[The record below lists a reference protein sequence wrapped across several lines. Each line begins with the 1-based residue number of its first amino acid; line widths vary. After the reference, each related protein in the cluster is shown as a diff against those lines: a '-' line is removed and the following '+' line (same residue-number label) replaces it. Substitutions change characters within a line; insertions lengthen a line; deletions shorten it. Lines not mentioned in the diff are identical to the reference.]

1 VARAGRTGTRMTTGA
16 LGRTVAAAALLAGCQ
31 TTGLNP
37 TGLHGTEVRC
47 PEGPR
52 QTLDCRGAIQQYARD
67 FRADVAYM
75 QTVAVGFGYLSN
87 KLIEADAI
95 TTDLVQHYYQTCT
108 LYNACLITR
117 QEYVAKTERLQEIQ
131 LSVRQALAAA
141 GFGAQQN
148 IQINP
153 LGAGVPPGGV
163 PVGPG
168 GVVMGGAPPPGGS
181 GGPAVAAGGPTPAA
195 DAVESILN
203 ILREGSRL
211 VQQPGG
217 PQSLGPA
224 PGPAVAAGPVPAPGG
239 PPALAPGGAP
249 SPDLDGALRT
259 ALAAL
264 KQGVVRQSP
273 SLQTARAAVGPFTE
287 EGQPWTGPLGAL
299 LQEQVARLVES
310 GYAFSPA
317 AASPVRGIAVR
328 QAAGVANPN
337 DPAAL
342 GQLFGGDLAI
352 VGSYR
357 QEGSGVTVR
366 MRAVDGQGRELAQQV
381 AAISQRAIPGAF
393 AGSPTN
399 AVATS
404 QLLGSLGQL
413 GARSTGPAR
422 VDLTTNKPGTGASF
436 RIGEEIR
443 YLVTPTI
450 GGYLY
455 LFHVDAERRMLRIFP
470 NDYHRDARVD
480 AGTPVE
486 VPTPGSPFKFEAAP
500 PFGLETTF
508 AIVTPVPLDE
518 RDFRAVEGGFAR
530 PGQDVPQL
538 LATRGIRVSPASGPA
553 GAPPPGPPGPGPA
566 GSGPAGTTVVW
577 NHVTVLIRP

>member
-1 VARAGRTGTRMTTGA
+1 VGQNGVTRTTTRALSRA
-16 LGRTVAAAALLAGCQ
+16 LAVLVVLVGCQ

-47 PEGPR
+47 AEGPR

-75 QTVAVGFGYLSN
+75 QKVAVGFGSLSN

-95 TTDLVQHYYQTCT
+95 TSDLVQHYYQTCS

-153 LGAGVPPGGV
+153 GGPFGGGPG
-163 PVGPG
+163 GPG
-168 GVVMGGAPPPGGS
+168 GVVVGEAPATPGGGPVVAAGGAPPA
-181 GGPAVAAGGPTPAA
+181 GGPAPAA
-195 DAVESILN
+195 NAVESILR
-203 ILREGSRL
+203 ILREGSQVLQRGGDP
-211 VQQPGG
+211 QAGGGG
-217 PQSLGPA
+217 PAAGPS
-224 PGPAVAAGPVPAPGG
+224 PAVATAGPAATPARVPAVAGRAT
-239 PPALAPGGAP
+239 PPAQ
-249 SPDLDGALRT
+249 DLDAVLRT
-259 ALAAL
+259 TLASL
-264 KQGVVRQSP
+264 KQGVVRQAP
-273 SLQTARAAVGPFTE
+273 ALTTARAVVGPFTE
-287 EGQPWTGPLGAL
+287 EDKPWTGEMGAL
-299 LQEQVARLVES
+299 LQEHVARLVEA

-317 AASPVRGIAVR
+317 ASNPTRGISVR

-337 DPAAL
+337 APAAL
-342 GQLFGGDLAI
+342 GKLFGGDLGI
-352 VGSYR
+352 VGTYR
-357 QEGSGVTVR
+357 QDDSAVIVR
-366 MRAVDGQGRELAQQV
+366 MRAVDDQGRDLAQET
-381 AAISQRAIPGAF
+381 ATISRRAIPGTFTAAPPN
-393 AGSPTN
+393 AG
-399 AVATS
+399 ATS
-404 QLLGSLGQL
+404 QLLGNLGQL
-413 GARSTGPAR
+413 GARSSGAAR

-443 YLVTPTI
+443 YLVSPSVA
-450 GGYLY
+450 GYLY
-455 LFHVDAERRMLRIFP
+455 LFHVDAERKMLRIFP
-470 NDYHRDARVD
+470 NEYQKDARVD
-480 AGTPVE
+480 AGVPVE

-518 RDFRAVEGGFAR
+518 RDFKAVDGGFASPTR
-530 PGQDVPQL
+530 DVPQL
-538 LATRGIRVSPASGPA
+538 LATRGIRVNPTGSTSSGP
-553 GAPPPGPPGPGPA
+553 PL
-566 GSGPAGTTVVW
+566 VW

>member
-1 VARAGRTGTRMTTGA
+1 MRTGTRALRGA
-16 LGRTVAAAALLAGCQ
+16 LGVAVLLVGCQ

-67 FRADVAYM
+67 FRADVSYM
-75 QTVAVGFGYLSN
+75 QQVAVGVGFLSN

-95 TTDLVQHYYQTCT
+95 TSDLVQHYYQICS

-117 QEYVAKTERLQEIQ
+117 QEYVAKAERLQEVQ

-153 LGAGVPPGGV
+153 PGGAQLGETQPGSGTGAGAV
-163 PVGPG
+163 
-168 GVVMGGAPPPGGS
+168 
-181 GGPAVAAGGPTPAA
+181 VAAGGAAPAPS
-195 DAVESILN
+195 AVDSILN

-211 VQQPGG
+211 GQPAHGARTA
-217 PQSLGPA
+217 PA
-224 PGPAVAAGPVPAPGG
+224 STPGVPTPAVAAPPVAPGG
-239 PPALAPGGAP
+239 QAPTAAGRTPPPQ
-249 SPDLDGALRT
+249 DIDGALRT
-259 ALAAL
+259 ALASL
-264 KQGVVRQSP
+264 KQGVVRQNP
-273 SLQTARAAVGPFTE
+273 SLVTARAAVGPFTQ
-287 EGQPWTGPLGAL
+287 EGEAWSGPLGAL
-299 LQEQVARLVES
+299 LQEHAARLVES

-342 GQLFGGDLAI
+342 GQLFGGDLGI

-357 QEGSGVTVR
+357 VDESAVVMR
-366 MRAVDGQGRELAQQV
+366 MRAVDAQGRELAQESG
-381 AAISQRAIPGAF
+381 AISRRAIPEAF
-393 AGSPTN
+393 AAAPANTRATN
-399 AVATS
+399 

-422 VDLTTNKPGTGASF
+422 VDLTTNKPGAGASF
-436 RIGEEIR
+436 RVGEEIR
-443 YLVTPTI
+443 YLITSTV

-455 LFHVDAERRMLRIFP
+455 LFHVDAERKMLRIFP
-470 NDYHRDARVD
+470 NEYQRDARVS
-480 AGTPVE
+480 ASASVE
-486 VPTPGSPFKFEAAP
+486 VPSPGSPFKFEAAP
-500 PFGLETTF
+500 PFGLETTI

-518 RDFRAVEGGFAR
+518 RDFKAVEGGFAK
-530 PGQDVPQL
+530 PEQDVPQL
-538 LATRGIRVSPASGPA
+538 LATRGIRA
-553 GAPPPGPPGPGPA
+553 APPGTSTSATSPHPAPGSAPSAAPL
-566 GSGPAGTTVVW
+566 VW